1 MTPMIKWIALALAIC
16 LPLSAQAH
24 RAWMLPSAT
33 VLSGEDPW
41 ITVDAAVS
49 NDLFYFEHFPL
60 QLDGIGKPLQ
70 LAPRAPQSQAAAA
83 PATAK
88 PAQPGPKAGQPPMRR
103 PASKLQIL
111 TPDGSAGT
119 AEFGN
124 VGRYR
129 STFDVHLT
137 QKGTYKLAVANSGL
151 AARWKDGEENQR
163 WMGKAED
170 FAAQVPANAKDLKVS
185 LSSSRMEVFVTSGQP
200 TDSVLKTTGQG
211 LELAPIT
218 HPNDMFAGEEAKF
231 VLLLDGKPAADVDVT
246 LIPGGNRYRD
256 QSGEI
261 ALKTDAQGAFNITW
275 PAAGM
280 YWLEAELTTQVG
292 VQAPATERRAV
303 YSATLEVLPQ

>member
-1 MTPMIKWIALALAIC
+1 MTPMIKWTALALAIC
-16 LPLSAQAH
+16 LPISAQAH

-60 QLDGIGKPLQ
+60 QLEGIGKPLQ
-70 LAPRAPQSQAAAA
+70 LAPRGQQDQAAAA
-83 PATAK
+83 AK
-88 PAQPGPKAGQPPMRR
+88 PAQPGPKAAKPPMRR

-151 AARWKDGEENQR
+151 AARWKDGEQNQR

-200 TDSVLKTTGQG
+200 TNSVLKTTGQG

-218 HPNDMFAGEEAKF
+218 HPNDLFAGEKAQF
-231 VLLLDGKPAADVDVT
+231 VLLLDGKPAAAVDVSV
-246 LIPGGNRYRD
+246 IPGGNRYRD
-256 QSGEI
+256 ELGEI
-261 ALKTDAQGAFNITW
+261 KTTSDAAGKISITW
-275 PAAGM
+275 PQAGM
-280 YWLEAELTTQVG
+280 YWLEAELSSKEG
-292 VQAPATERRAV
+292 VSAPATERRAS
-303 YSATLEVLPQ
+303 YSATLEVLAP

>member
-1 MTPMIKWIALALAIC
+1 MTPMIKWTALALAIC
-16 LPLSAQAH
+16 LPISAQAH

-60 QLDGIGKPLQ
+60 QLEGIGKPLQ
-70 LAPRAPQSQAAAA
+70 LAPRGQQDQAAAA
-83 PATAK
+83 AK
-88 PAQPGPKAGQPPMRR
+88 PAQPGPKAAKPPMRR

-151 AARWKDGEENQR
+151 AARWKDGEQNQR

-200 TDSVLKTTGQG
+200 TNSVLKTTGQG

-218 HPNDMFAGEEAKF
+218 HPNDLFAGEKAQF
-231 VLLLDGKPAADVDVT
+231 VLLLDGKPAAAVDVSV
-246 LIPGGNRYRD
+246 IPGGNRYRD

-261 ALKTDAQGAFNITW
+261 TLKTDDKGAFSITW
-275 PAAGM
+275 PTAGM
-280 YWLEAELTTQVG
+280 YWLEAEMTTQDG
-292 VQAPATERRAV
+292 VKAPATERRAV
-303 YSATLEVLPQ
+303 YSTTLEVLPQ

>member
-1 MTPMIKWIALALAIC
+1 MTPMIKWTALALAIC
-16 LPLSAQAH
+16 LPISAQAH

-60 QLDGIGKPLQ
+60 QLEGIGKPLQ
-70 LAPRAPQSQAAAA
+70 LAPRGQKDQAAAA
-83 PATAK
+83 AK
-88 PAQPGPKAGQPPMRR
+88 PAQPGQKAAKPPMRR

-185 LSSSRMEVFVTSGQP
+185 QSSSRMEVFVTSGQP
-200 TDSVLKTTGQG
+200 TNSVLKTTGQG

-218 HPNDMFAGEEAKF
+218 HPNDLFAGEEAQF
-231 VLLLDGKPAADVDVT
+231 VLLLDGKPAADVDVSV
-246 LIPGGNRYRD
+246 IPGGNRYRD
-256 QSGEI
+256 ELGEI
-261 ALKTDAQGAFNITW
+261 KTTSDAAGKISITW
-275 PAAGM
+275 PQAGM
-280 YWLEAELTTQVG
+280 YWLEAELSSKEG
-292 VQAPATERRAV
+292 VSAPATERRAS
-303 YSATLEVLPQ
+303 YSATLEVLAP